1 MSRSFA
7 HPLRRA
13 TLLACAIAV
22 VPISISPVVLAAT
35 KTATK
40 TANAA
45 HGYAQRADV
54 RTLVDEL
61 VAGHQFDRHRLL
73 RWFAAAQFQPKII
86 AAMERPIVAALSQTG
101 ALPDTA
107 DPSTRALIEHAR
119 MLCRNRA

>member
-22 VPISISPVVLAAT
+22 VPISISPVLAAT

-40 TANAA
+40 TVNAA

-61 VAGHQFDRHRLL
+61 VAGHQFDRHQLL

-86 AAMERPIVAALSQTG
+86 AAP
-101 ALPDTA
+101 
-107 DPSTRALIEHAR
+107 
-119 MLCRNRA
+119 